1 MKNPFTNPFQNSDP
15 LQRNIPY
22 TEKNFEI
29 GFISSIIHTFI
40 LIFFA
45 ELGDKTFI
53 MLFILQLRT
62 NKVTIFYSA
71 LFAEIL
77 MNTIASFCGFL
88 IEYLLYINLIEYL
101 GILFFVVYGI
111 FLILSGFKT
120 SEDTFE
126 EEFEMIE
133 EMHKQRI
140 NRTPSMI
147 LGLEEENDEEKNNNT
162 QNEDDKYNLDTVIKY
177 NEKSYTPFIKKELTI
192 IPESDIS
199 REDSI
204 FNEDNLVSN
213 KRKDKES
220 EDEDN
225 NSFILNKKNNGFK
238 LKVKKKGRG
247 SLSSNDSKSDQNK
260 KINNDKKDYENEVS
274 NTEGS
279 NNIAYEELKDENDKE
294 NENEE
299 GEGEGPTK
307 LRAKKNLYR
316 SRSRYALDYL
326 DKNVNVNQPNIDTSI
341 FGTIFF
347 SICLSEFGDR
357 TQLISL
363 TTSSIFH
370 FWGSILGS
378 CLALT
383 CSCLIGVYFSR
394 KVMKFFKQKVI
405 DFILGAI
412 FLACGI
418 QIFIFKRQSQTGQ
431 TVV

>member
-1 MKNPFTNPFQNSDP
+1 MKIPFTNTAPDP
-15 LQRNIPY
+15 LNRNIPY

-29 GFISSIIHTFI
+29 GFLSSVIHTFI

-77 MNTIASFCGFL
+77 MNTIASFIGFL
-88 IEYLLYINLIEYL
+88 VEYLLYKNLIEYL
-101 GILFFVVYGI
+101 GIFFFVIYGV

-126 EEFEMIE
+126 EEFAMIE

-147 LGLEEENDEEKNNNT
+147 LGVEDDQLNKDDNGEK
-162 QNEDDKYNLDTVIKY
+162 DKYNLDSVTKY
-177 NEKSYTPFIKKELTI
+177 NDKNYVPLIKKELTI

-204 FNEDNLVSN
+204 YNEELLASQKKKDDEEGGFILN
-213 KRKDKES
+213 KRNSDFKLNFNSKKNNRKSSTNSNDNNNANKKDKKDYDNEVNATEES
-220 EDEDN
+220 KGSVVVITDEDN
-225 NSFILNKKNNGFK
+225 N
-238 LKVKKKGRG
+238 
-247 SLSSNDSKSDQNK
+247 
-260 KINNDKKDYENEVS
+260 ENEQ
-274 NTEGS
+274 
-279 NNIAYEELKDENDKE
+279 YEDLKDGDENR
-294 NENEE
+294 
-299 GEGEGPTK
+299 
-307 LRAKKNLYR
+307 LRGRPDLYK
-316 SRSRYALDYL
+316 SRSRYALDYI
-326 DKNVNVNQPNIDTSI
+326 DKSVNMNQPNIDTSI

-378 CLALT
+378 CLALF
-383 CSCLIGVYFSR
+383 CSCLIGVYYSR
-394 KVMKFFKQKVI
+394 SVMKFFRQKTI
-405 DFILGAI
+405 DFLLGTI
-412 FLACGI
+412 FLFCGV
-418 QIFIFKRQSQTGQ
+418 QIYISKIRSQNPNALM
-431 TVV
+431 

>member
-1 MKNPFTNPFQNSDP
+1 MKIPFTNTAPDP
-15 LQRNIPY
+15 LNRNIPY

-29 GFISSIIHTFI
+29 GFLSSIIHTFI

-77 MNTIASFCGFL
+77 MNTIASFIGFL
-88 IEYLLYINLIEYL
+88 VEYLLYKNLIEYL
-101 GILFFVVYGI
+101 GIFFFVIYGV

-126 EEFEMIE
+126 EEFAMIE

-147 LGLEEENDEEKNNNT
+147 LGVEDDQLNKDDNGEK
-162 QNEDDKYNLDTVIKY
+162 DKYNLDSVTKY
-177 NEKSYTPFIKKELTI
+177 NDKNYVPLIKKELTI

-204 FNEDNLVSN
+204 YNEELLASQKKKDDEEGGFILN
-213 KRKDKES
+213 KRNSDFKLNFNSKKNNRKSSTNSNDNNNANKKDKKDYDNEVNATEES
-220 EDEDN
+220 KGSVVVITDEDN
-225 NSFILNKKNNGFK
+225 N
-238 LKVKKKGRG
+238 
-247 SLSSNDSKSDQNK
+247 
-260 KINNDKKDYENEVS
+260 ENEQ
-274 NTEGS
+274 
-279 NNIAYEELKDENDKE
+279 YEDLKDGDENR
-294 NENEE
+294 
-299 GEGEGPTK
+299 
-307 LRAKKNLYR
+307 LRGRPDLYK
-316 SRSRYALDYL
+316 SRSRYALDYI
-326 DKNVNVNQPNIDTSI
+326 DKSVNMNQPNIDTSI

-378 CLALT
+378 CLALF
-383 CSCLIGVYFSR
+383 CSCLIGVYYSR
-394 KVMKFFKQKVI
+394 NVMKFFRQKTI
-405 DFILGAI
+405 DFLLGTI
-412 FLACGI
+412 FLFCGV
-418 QIFIFKRQSQTGQ
+418 QIYISKIRSQNPNALM
-431 TVV
+431 

>member
-1 MKNPFTNPFQNSDP
+1 MKIPFTNPTQNPDP
-15 LQRNIPY
+15 LNTHIPY

-29 GFISSIIHTFI
+29 GFLSSILHTFI

-77 MNTIASFCGFL
+77 MNTLASFLGFF
-88 IEYLLYINLIEYL
+88 IEYLLYKNLIEYL

-126 EEFEMIE
+126 EEFQMIE

-147 LGLEEENDEEKNNNT
+147 LGIEEDKEKT
-162 QNEDDKYNLDTVIKY
+162 ETNEKDKYNLESVNKY
-177 NEKSYTPFIKKELTI
+177 NDKTYVPLIKKELTI

-204 FNEDNLVSN
+204 FNEENLLTV
-213 KRKDKES
+213 KKKDTE
-220 EDEDN
+220 EDDD
-225 NSFILNKKNNGFK
+225 SFILNKKNNSGFK
-238 LKVKKKGRG
+238 LNLVKKRRD
-247 SLSSNDSKSDQNK
+247 SNASNDNNQSNTNK
-260 KINNDKKDYENEVS
+260 NKRLSIDKKESENEITI
-274 NTEGS
+274 TEGS
-279 NNIAYEELKDENDKE
+279 NIVLEDENEDN
-294 NENEE
+294 NENEKE
-299 GEGEGPTK
+299 NGENEDEIK
-307 LRAKKNLYR
+307 LKGKPDLLR
-316 SRSRYALDYL
+316 SKSRYALDYL
-326 DKNVNVNQPNIDTSI
+326 DKNVNVNQPNIDGSI

-347 SICLSEFGDR
+347 AICLSEFGDR

-370 FWGSILGS
+370 FYGSILGS
-378 CLALT
+378 CLALF

-405 DFILGAI
+405 DFLLGAI
-412 FLACGI
+412 FLGYGI
-418 QIFIFKRQSQTGQ
+418 QIFITKKYSQS
-431 TVV
+431 VI

>member
-1 MKNPFTNPFQNSDP
+1 MKNPFASPFQKADP
-15 LQRNIPY
+15 LNRNIPY

-29 GFISSIIHTFI
+29 GCLSSIIHTFI

-77 MNTIASFCGFL
+77 MNLLASVVGFL
-88 IEYLLYINLIEYL
+88 FEYLLYKNLIEYL

-133 EMHKQRI
+133 DMHKQRI

-147 LGLEEENDEEKNNNT
+147 LGIDENEEAKNEKDEK
-162 QNEDDKYNLDTVIKY
+162 DKYNLDTVNKY
-177 NEKSYTPFIKKELTI
+177 NDRTYVPAIKKELTI

-199 REDSI
+199 REDSV
-204 FNEDNLVSN
+204 FAEDNLLSTNKKDNKDLKEEDDGYILKNNSGIQLNLKKKRRGSTSSKDNNANRNRKQSIESLENLTEGNPIVLEEDNENNNQSN
-213 KRKDKES
+213 EES
-220 EDEDN
+220 EE
-225 NSFILNKKNNGFK
+225 
-238 LKVKKKGRG
+238 
-247 SLSSNDSKSDQNK
+247 
-260 KINNDKKDYENEVS
+260 
-274 NTEGS
+274 
-279 NNIAYEELKDENDKE
+279 
-294 NENEE
+294 EE
-299 GEGEGPTK
+299 GQK
-307 LRAKKNLYR
+307 LRGRPNLYK

-326 DKNVNVNQPNIDTSI
+326 DKNVNVNQPNIDNSI

-357 TQLISL
+357 TQLITL
-363 TTSSIFH
+363 TASSIFH

-378 CLALT
+378 CLALF

-394 KVMKFFKQKVI
+394 TVMKFFKQKVI

-412 FLACGI
+412 FLAYGI
-418 QIFIFKRQSQTGQ
+418 QIFISKRQSQI
-431 TVV
+431 TV

>member
-1 MKNPFTNPFQNSDP
+1 MKIPFTNAVPDP
-15 LQRNIPY
+15 LGRNIPY

-29 GFISSIIHTFI
+29 GFLSSIIHTFI

-77 MNTIASFCGFL
+77 MNTIASFIGFL
-88 IEYLLYINLIEYL
+88 VEYLLYKNLIEYL
-101 GILFFVVYGI
+101 GIFFFVIYGV

-126 EEFEMIE
+126 EEFAMIE

-147 LGLEEENDEEKNNNT
+147 LGVEDDQLNKDDNGEK
-162 QNEDDKYNLDTVIKY
+162 DKYNLDSVTKY
-177 NEKSYTPFIKKELTI
+177 NDKNYVPLIKKELTI

-204 FNEDNLVSN
+204 YNEELLASQKKKDDEEGGFILN
-213 KRKDKES
+213 KRNSDFKLNFNSKKNNRKSSTNSNDNNNANKKDKKDYDNEVNATEES
-220 EDEDN
+220 KGSVVVITDEDN
-225 NSFILNKKNNGFK
+225 N
-238 LKVKKKGRG
+238 
-247 SLSSNDSKSDQNK
+247 
-260 KINNDKKDYENEVS
+260 ENEQ
-274 NTEGS
+274 
-279 NNIAYEELKDENDKE
+279 YEDLKDGDENR
-294 NENEE
+294 
-299 GEGEGPTK
+299 
-307 LRAKKNLYR
+307 LRGRPDLYK
-316 SRSRYALDYL
+316 SRSRYALDYI
-326 DKNVNVNQPNIDTSI
+326 DKSVNMNQPNIDTSI

-378 CLALT
+378 CLALF
-383 CSCLIGVYFSR
+383 CSCLIGVYYSR
-394 KVMKFFKQKVI
+394 SVMKFFRQKTI
-405 DFILGAI
+405 DFLLGTI
-412 FLACGI
+412 FLFCGV
-418 QIFIFKRQSQTGQ
+418 QIYISKIRSQNPNALM
-431 TVV
+431 

>member
-1 MKNPFTNPFQNSDP
+1 MKIPFTNPVPDP
-15 LQRNIPY
+15 LNRNIPY

-29 GFISSIIHTFI
+29 GCFSSIIHTFI

-62 NKVTIFYSA
+62 NKVTIFYAA

-77 MNTIASFCGFL
+77 MNTLASFIGFL
-88 IEYLLYINLIEYL
+88 IDYLLYKNLIEYL
-101 GILFFVVYGI
+101 GIFFFVIYGV
-111 FLILSGFKT
+111 FLILCGFKT

-126 EEFEMIE
+126 EEFQMIE

-147 LGLEEENDEEKNNNT
+147 LGVEDDQLNKDDTAEK
-162 QNEDDKYNLDTVIKY
+162 DKYNLDSVTKY
-177 NEKSYTPFIKKELTI
+177 NDKNYAPLIKKELTI

-204 FNEDNLVSN
+204 YNEELLTSQKKSD
-213 KRKDKES
+213 D
-220 EDEDN
+220 DG
-225 NSFILNKKNNGFK
+225 FILNKRNSDFKLNFNNSKKNNRK
-238 LKVKKKGRG
+238 
-247 SLSSNDSKSDQNK
+247 SSSNSNENNNANK
-260 KINNDKKDYENEVS
+260 KDKKDFDNEV
-274 NTEGS
+274 NVTEESRGS
-279 NNIAYEELKDENDKE
+279 VVVVEDEIN
-294 NENEE
+294 NENEQFE
-299 GEGEGPTK
+299 DLKDGDENR
-307 LRAKKNLYR
+307 LRGRADLYK
-316 SRSRYALDYL
+316 SRSRYALDYV
-326 DKNVNVNQPNIDTSI
+326 DKSVNMDQPNIDTSI

-370 FWGSILGS
+370 FWGSIIGS
-378 CLALT
+378 CLALF

-394 KVMKFFKQKVI
+394 DVMKFFKQKVI

-412 FLACGI
+412 FLICGI
-418 QIFIFKRQSQTGQ
+418 QIYISKLRSQNPNALM
-431 TVV
+431 

>member
-1 MKNPFTNPFQNSDP
+1 MKIPFINPTQNPDP
-15 LQRNIPY
+15 LNTHIPY

-29 GFISSIIHTFI
+29 GFLSSIIHTFI

-77 MNTIASFCGFL
+77 MNTLASFLGFL
-88 IEYLLYINLIEYL
+88 IEYLLYKNLIEYL

-126 EEFEMIE
+126 EEFQMIE

-147 LGLEEENDEEKNNNT
+147 LGIEEDQEKPET
-162 QNEDDKYNLDTVIKY
+162 NEKDKYNLESVNKY
-177 NEKSYTPFIKKELTI
+177 NDKTYVPLIKKELTI

-204 FNEDNLVSN
+204 FNEENLLTV
-213 KRKDKES
+213 KKKDTE
-220 EDEDN
+220 EDDD
-225 NSFILNKKNNGFK
+225 SFILNKKNNSGFRLNL
-238 LKVKKKGRG
+238 LKKRKD
-247 SLSSNDSKSDQNK
+247 SNTSNDNNQSNIDKNK
-260 KINNDKKDYENEVS
+260 RLSIDKKELENEIII
-274 NTEGS
+274 TEGS
-279 NNIAYEELKDENDKE
+279 NIVLEDENEHNNHSDKE
-294 NENEE
+294 NEEEE
-299 GEGEGPTK
+299 GQIK
-307 LRAKKNLYR
+307 LRGRPNLLR
-316 SRSRYALDYL
+316 SKSRYALDYL
-326 DKNVNVNQPNIDTSI
+326 DKNVNVNQPNIDGSI

-347 SICLSEFGDR
+347 QICLSEFGDR

-370 FWGSILGS
+370 FYGSILGS
-378 CLALT
+378 CLALF

-405 DFILGAI
+405 DFLLGAI
-412 FLACGI
+412 FLGYGI
-418 QIFIFKRQSQTGQ
+418 QIFISKKYNKS
-431 TVV
+431 VL

>member
-1 MKNPFTNPFQNSDP
+1 MNNPFTKPAQNPDP
-15 LQRNIPY
+15 LNRNIPY

-29 GFISSIIHTFI
+29 GFVSSIIHTFI

-71 LFAEIL
+71 FFAEVL
-77 MNTIASFCGFL
+77 MNVMACFVGFL
-88 IEYLLYINLIEYL
+88 IEYLLYKNLIEYI
-101 GILFFVVYGI
+101 GILFFFIYGI
-111 FLILSGFKT
+111 FLILYGFKT

-133 EMHKQRI
+133 EMHKQRM

-147 LGLEEENDEEKNNNT
+147 LGVDEEELNNDKIEK
-162 QNEDDKYNLDTVIKY
+162 DKYNLDSVNKY
-177 NEKSYTPFIKKELTI
+177 NEKTYAPIIKKELTI

-204 FNEDNLVSN
+204 FNEEALKSGK
-213 KRKDKES
+213 KRDKK
-220 EDEDN
+220 EDDEEE
-225 NSFILNKKNNGFK
+225 SFILNKNSNNNGRFSLN
-238 LKVKKKGRG
+238 LKKNRN
-247 SLSSNDSKSDQNK
+247 SFIDSQNK
-260 KINNDKKDYENEVS
+260 NIEPEKKDIDTEINVA
-274 NTEGS
+274 EGS
-279 NNIAYEELKDENDKE
+279 YIAFEGNNEKDKE
-294 NENEE
+294 N
-299 GEGEGPTK
+299 GEDQPAK
-307 LRAKKNLYR
+307 LKGKPGMYR
-316 SRSRYALDYL
+316 SRSRYCLDYL

-363 TTSSIFH
+363 MSSSIFH

-378 CLALT
+378 CLALFF
-383 CSCLIGVYFSR
+383 SCLIGVYFSKEAKNIFR
-394 KVMKFFKQKVI
+394 QKAL
-405 DFILGAI
+405 DLILGSM
-412 FLACGI
+412 FLIYSI
-418 QIFIFKRQSQTGQ
+418 QIFIDKKRSQTA
-431 TVV
+431 VV

>member
-1 MKNPFTNPFQNSDP
+1 MKIPFTNAAPDP
-15 LQRNIPY
+15 LNRNIPY

-29 GFISSIIHTFI
+29 GFLSSIIHTFI

-77 MNTIASFCGFL
+77 MNTIASFIGFL
-88 IEYLLYINLIEYL
+88 VEYLLYKNLIEYL
-101 GILFFVVYGI
+101 GIFFFVIYGV

-126 EEFEMIE
+126 EEFAMIE

-147 LGLEEENDEEKNNNT
+147 LGVEDDQLNKDDNGEK
-162 QNEDDKYNLDTVIKY
+162 DKYNLDSVTKY
-177 NEKSYTPFIKKELTI
+177 NDKNYVPLIKKELTI

-204 FNEDNLVSN
+204 YNEELLASQKKKDDEEGGFILN
-213 KRKDKES
+213 KRNSDFKLNFNSKKNNRKSSTNSNDNNNANKKDKKDYDNEVNATEES
-220 EDEDN
+220 KGSVVVITDEDN
-225 NSFILNKKNNGFK
+225 N
-238 LKVKKKGRG
+238 
-247 SLSSNDSKSDQNK
+247 
-260 KINNDKKDYENEVS
+260 ENEQ
-274 NTEGS
+274 
-279 NNIAYEELKDENDKE
+279 YEDLKDGDENR
-294 NENEE
+294 
-299 GEGEGPTK
+299 
-307 LRAKKNLYR
+307 LRGRPDLYK
-316 SRSRYALDYL
+316 SRSRYALDYI
-326 DKNVNVNQPNIDTSI
+326 DKSVNMNQPNIDTSI

-378 CLALT
+378 CLALF
-383 CSCLIGVYFSR
+383 CSCLIGVYYSR
-394 KVMKFFKQKVI
+394 SVMKFFRQKTI
-405 DFILGAI
+405 DFLLGTI
-412 FLACGI
+412 FLFCGV
-418 QIFIFKRQSQTGQ
+418 QIYISKIRSQNPNALM
-431 TVV
+431 

>member
-1 MKNPFTNPFQNSDP
+1 MKNSFTNPLQNPDP
-15 LQRNIPY
+15 LNRNIPY

-77 MNTIASFCGFL
+77 MNILACFVGFL
-88 IEYLLYINLIEYL
+88 IEYLLYKNLIEYL
-101 GILFFVVYGI
+101 GILFFVIYGV

-133 EMHKQRI
+133 EMHKQRV

-147 LGLEEENDEEKNNNT
+147 LGLDEDEENNK
-162 QNEDDKYNLDTVIKY
+162 QNEKDKYNLESVNKY
-177 NEKSYTPFIKKELTI
+177 NEKSYAPIIKKELTI

-204 FNEDNLVSN
+204 FNEDNLLSTKKQNN
-213 KRKDKES
+213 KDLE
-220 EDEDN
+220 EDD
-225 NSFILNKKNNGFK
+225 SGFILNKKSSSGIRLN
-238 LKVKKKGRG
+238 LKKPKK
-247 SLSSNDSKSDQNK
+247 
-260 KINNDKKDYENEVS
+260 E
-274 NTEGS
+274 S
-279 NNIAYEELKDENDKE
+279 NNINNENKNKE
-294 NENEE
+294 IDLDNNNEGNEILLNDDNNNINENEDLE
-299 GEGEGPTK
+299 DNGQVR
-307 LRAKKNLYR
+307 LRGKQNLYR
-316 SRSRYALDYL
+316 SRSRYCLDYL
-326 DKNVNVNQPNIDTSI
+326 DKNVNINQPNIDNSI
-341 FGTIFF
+341 FGTIFYT
-347 SICLSEFGDR
+347 ICLSEFGDR

-363 TTSSIFH
+363 TASSIFH
-370 FWGSILGS
+370 FFGSILGS
-378 CLALT
+378 CLALF

-394 KVMKFFKQKVI
+394 KVMKMFKQKII
-405 DFILGAI
+405 DFVLGAI
-412 FLACGI
+412 FLGFGI
-418 QIFIFKRQSQTGQ
+418 QIYISKRQSQAI
-431 TVV
+431 V

>member
-1 MKNPFTNPFQNSDP
+1 MKIPFTNPTQNPDP
-15 LQRNIPY
+15 LNTHIPY

-29 GFISSIIHTFI
+29 GFLSSILHTFI

-77 MNTIASFCGFL
+77 MNTLASFLGFF
-88 IEYLLYINLIEYL
+88 IEYLLYKNLIEYL

-126 EEFEMIE
+126 EEFQMIE

-147 LGLEEENDEEKNNNT
+147 LGIEEDKEKT
-162 QNEDDKYNLDTVIKY
+162 ETNEKDKYNLESVNKY
-177 NEKSYTPFIKKELTI
+177 NDKTYVPLIKKELTI

-204 FNEDNLVSN
+204 FNEENLLTV
-213 KRKDKES
+213 KKKDTE
-220 EDEDN
+220 EDDD
-225 NSFILNKKNNGFK
+225 SFILNKKNNSGFK
-238 LKVKKKGRG
+238 LNLVKKRRD
-247 SLSSNDSKSDQNK
+247 SNASNDNNQSNTNK
-260 KINNDKKDYENEVS
+260 NKRLSIDKKELENEITI
-274 NTEGS
+274 TEGS
-279 NNIAYEELKDENDKE
+279 NIVLEDENEDN
-294 NENEE
+294 NENEKE
-299 GEGEGPTK
+299 NGENEDEIK
-307 LRAKKNLYR
+307 LKGKPDLLR
-316 SRSRYALDYL
+316 SKSRYALDYL
-326 DKNVNVNQPNIDTSI
+326 DKNVNVNQPNIDGSI

-347 SICLSEFGDR
+347 AICLSEFGDR

-370 FWGSILGS
+370 FYGSILGS
-378 CLALT
+378 CLALF

-405 DFILGAI
+405 DFLLGAI
-412 FLACGI
+412 FLGYGI
-418 QIFIFKRQSQTGQ
+418 QIFITKKYSQS
-431 TVV
+431 VI

>member
-1 MKNPFTNPFQNSDP
+1 MKNPFTNPFQSPDP
-15 LQRNIPY
+15 LNRNIPY

-77 MNTIASFCGFL
+77 MNTLASFVGFL
-88 IEYLLYINLIEYL
+88 IEYLLYKNLIEYL
-101 GILFFVVYGI
+101 GIIFFVIYGM

-147 LGLEEENDEEKNNNT
+147 LGLDENEKENDK
-162 QNEDDKYNLDTVIKY
+162 QNENDKYNLESVNKY
-177 NEKSYTPFIKKELTI
+177 NEKSYAPIIKKELTI

-204 FNEDNLVSN
+204 FNEDNLLSTKKKEN
-213 KRKDKES
+213 KDLE
-220 EDEDN
+220 EDD
-225 NSFILNKKNNGFK
+225 SGFILNRKSGPTGFRLNLKKP
-238 LKVKKKGRG
+238 KKE
-247 SLSSNDSKSDQNK
+247 SSNNSNNENKSKENDL
-260 KINNDKKDYENEVS
+260 NN
-274 NTEGS
+274 NTEG
-279 NNIAYEELKDENDKE
+279 NQIEIKDDNDKE
-294 NENEE
+294 KEDNEENEQV
-299 GEGEGPTK
+299 K
-307 LRAKKNLYR
+307 LRGKKNLYR
-316 SRSRYALDYL
+316 SRSRYCLDYL
-326 DKNVNVNQPNIDTSI
+326 DKNVNVNQPNIDNSI
-341 FGTIFF
+341 FGTIFYT
-347 SICLSEFGDR
+347 ICLSEFGDR

-363 TTSSIFH
+363 TASSIFH
-370 FWGSILGS
+370 FYGSILGS
-378 CLALT
+378 CLALF

-394 KVMKFFKQKVI
+394 KVMKIFKQKVI
-405 DFILGAI
+405 DFVLGAI
-412 FLACGI
+412 FLGFGI
-418 QIFIFKRQSQTGQ
+418 QIYISKRQSQT
-431 TVV
+431 VV

>member
-1 MKNPFTNPFQNSDP
+1 MKIPFTNTAPDP
-15 LQRNIPY
+15 LNRNIPY

-29 GFISSIIHTFI
+29 GFLSSIIHTFI

-77 MNTIASFCGFL
+77 MNTIASFIGFL
-88 IEYLLYINLIEYL
+88 VEYLLYKNLIEYL
-101 GILFFVVYGI
+101 GIFFFVIYGV

-126 EEFEMIE
+126 EEFAMIE

-147 LGLEEENDEEKNNNT
+147 LGVEDDQLNKDDNGEK
-162 QNEDDKYNLDTVIKY
+162 DKYNLDSVTKY
-177 NEKSYTPFIKKELTI
+177 NDKNYVPLIKKELTI

-204 FNEDNLVSN
+204 YNEELLASQKKKDDEEGGFILN
-213 KRKDKES
+213 KRNSDFKLNFNSKKNNRKSSTNSNDNNNANKKDKKDYDNEVNATEES
-220 EDEDN
+220 KGSVVVITDEDN
-225 NSFILNKKNNGFK
+225 N
-238 LKVKKKGRG
+238 
-247 SLSSNDSKSDQNK
+247 
-260 KINNDKKDYENEVS
+260 ENEQ
-274 NTEGS
+274 
-279 NNIAYEELKDENDKE
+279 YEDLKDGDENR
-294 NENEE
+294 
-299 GEGEGPTK
+299 
-307 LRAKKNLYR
+307 LRGRPDLYK
-316 SRSRYALDYL
+316 SRSRYALDYI
-326 DKNVNVNQPNIDTSI
+326 DKSVNMNQPNIDTSI

-378 CLALT
+378 CLALF
-383 CSCLIGVYFSR
+383 CSCLIGVYYSR
-394 KVMKFFKQKVI
+394 NVMKFFRQKTI
-405 DFILGAI
+405 DFLLGSI
-412 FLACGI
+412 FLFCGI
-418 QIFIFKRQSQTGQ
+418 QIYISKIRSQNPNALM
-431 TVV
+431 

>member
-1 MKNPFTNPFQNSDP
+1 MKIPFANTAPDP
-15 LQRNIPY
+15 LNRNIPY

-29 GFISSIIHTFI
+29 GCFSSIIHTFV

-62 NKVTIFYSA
+62 NKVTIFYAA

-77 MNTIASFCGFL
+77 MNTLASFIGFL
-88 IEYLLYINLIEYL
+88 IDYLLYKNFIEYL
-101 GILFFVVYGI
+101 GIFFFVIYGI
-111 FLILSGFKT
+111 FLILCGFKK

-126 EEFEMIE
+126 EEFQMIE

-147 LGLEEENDEEKNNNT
+147 LGVEDGQLNKDDNVEK
-162 QNEDDKYNLDTVIKY
+162 DKYNLDSVTKY
-177 NEKSYTPFIKKELTI
+177 NDKNYVPLIKKELTI

-204 FNEDNLVSN
+204 YNEELISTQKKKDDEDGFILN
-213 KRKDKES
+213 KRNSDFRLSFNNSKKNNRKNSTNSNDNNNANKKDKKDFENEVNVTEES
-220 EDEDN
+220 KGSIVVNEDEDN
-225 NSFILNKKNNGFK
+225 N
-238 LKVKKKGRG
+238 
-247 SLSSNDSKSDQNK
+247 
-260 KINNDKKDYENEVS
+260 EN
-274 NTEGS
+274 
-279 NNIAYEELKDENDKE
+279 
-294 NENEE
+294 NENEQYE
-299 GEGEGPTK
+299 DLKDGDENR
-307 LRAKKNLYR
+307 LRGKPNLYK
-316 SRSRYALDYL
+316 SRSRYALDYV
-326 DKNVNVNQPNIDTSI
+326 DKSADTNQPNIDTSI

-370 FWGSILGS
+370 FWGSIIGS
-378 CLALT
+378 CLALF

-394 KVMKFFKQKVI
+394 NVMKFFKQKVI
-405 DFILGAI
+405 DFVLGAI
-412 FLACGI
+412 FLFCGI
-418 QIFIFKRQSQTGQ
+418 QIYISKLRSQNPNALM
-431 TVV
+431 

>member
-1 MKNPFTNPFQNSDP
+1 MKIPFINPTQNPDP
-15 LQRNIPY
+15 LNKNIPY

-29 GFISSIIHTFI
+29 GFLSSIIHTFI

-77 MNTIASFCGFL
+77 MNTLASFLGFL
-88 IEYLLYINLIEYL
+88 IEYLLYKNLIEYL

-126 EEFEMIE
+126 EEFQMIE

-147 LGLEEENDEEKNNNT
+147 LGIEEDKEKT
-162 QNEDDKYNLDTVIKY
+162 ETNEKDKYNLESVNKY
-177 NEKSYTPFIKKELTI
+177 NDKTYVPLIKKELTI

-204 FNEDNLVSN
+204 FNEENLLTV
-213 KRKDKES
+213 KKKDTE
-220 EDEDN
+220 EDDD
-225 NSFILNKKNNGFK
+225 SFILNKKNNSGFR
-238 LKVKKKGRG
+238 LNLLKKGKD
-247 SLSSNDSKSDQNK
+247 SNASNDNNQSNIDKNK
-260 KINNDKKDYENEVS
+260 RLSIDKKELENEIII
-274 NTEGS
+274 TEGS
-279 NNIAYEELKDENDKE
+279 NIVLEDENEHNNHSDKE
-294 NENEE
+294 NEEEE
-299 GEGEGPTK
+299 GQIK
-307 LRAKKNLYR
+307 LRGRPNLLR
-316 SRSRYALDYL
+316 SKSRYALDYL
-326 DKNVNVNQPNIDTSI
+326 DKNVNVNQPNIDGSI

-347 SICLSEFGDR
+347 QICLSEFGDR

-370 FWGSILGS
+370 FYGSILGS
-378 CLALT
+378 CLALF

-405 DFILGAI
+405 DFLLGAI
-412 FLACGI
+412 FLGYGI
-418 QIFIFKRQSQTGQ
+418 QIFISKKYNKS
-431 TVV
+431 VL

>member
-1 MKNPFTNPFQNSDP
+1 MKNIFSNPDP
-15 LQRNIPY
+15 LNKNIPY

-29 GFISSIIHTFI
+29 GFLSSIIHTFI

-77 MNTIASFCGFL
+77 MNTLASFIGFL
-88 IEYLLYINLIEYL
+88 IEYLLYKNLIEYL
-101 GILFFVVYGI
+101 GILFFVIYGI
-111 FLILSGFKT
+111 FLVLSGFKT

-133 EMHKQRI
+133 DMHKLRI

-147 LGLEEENDEEKNNNT
+147 LGLDENKDSNE
-162 QNEDDKYNLDTVIKY
+162 QNDNDKYNLDTVNKY
-177 NEKSYTPFIKKELTI
+177 NERTYIPLIKKELTV

-204 FNEDNLVSN
+204 FNEDNLLSAKKNNN
-213 KRKDKES
+213 KEGD
-220 EDEDN
+220 DDN
-225 NSFILNKKNNGFK
+225 EGGFILNNKRNSAGFRLNLKNN
-238 LKVKKKGRG
+238 KKA
-247 SLSSNDSKSDQNK
+247 S
-260 KINNDKKDYENEVS
+260 INNEKNENKNRRLNEDKKELDE
-274 NTEGS
+274 EGQK
-279 NNIAYEELKDENDKE
+279 IVLELDKE
-294 NENEE
+294 NNNEE
-299 GEGEGPTK
+299 IEEEEDEEGNVR
-307 LRAKKNLYR
+307 LRGRKNLYK
-316 SRSRYALDYL
+316 SRSRYCLDYL
-326 DKNVNVNQPNIDTSI
+326 DKNVNVDKPNIDNSI

-378 CLALT
+378 CLALFCT
-383 CSCLIGVYFSR
+383 CLIGVYFSR
-394 KVMKFFKQKVI
+394 DVMKFFKQKII
-405 DFILGAI
+405 DFLLGAI
-412 FLACGI
+412 FLTYGI
-418 QIFIFKRQSQTGQ
+418 QIYISKSRSQNQ
-431 TVV
+431 VNVV